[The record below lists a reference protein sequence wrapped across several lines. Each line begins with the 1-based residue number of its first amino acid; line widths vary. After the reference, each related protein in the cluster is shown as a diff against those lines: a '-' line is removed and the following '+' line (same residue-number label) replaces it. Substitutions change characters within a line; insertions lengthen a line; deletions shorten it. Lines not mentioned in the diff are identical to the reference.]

1 MVFLTDGPR
10 TIEHPCEKKIWTI
23 NSNILNRKILEIKFL
38 EDDIG
43 KNIDNYGVR

>member
-1 MVFLTDGPR
+1 MVLEQLN
-10 TIEHPCEKKIWTI
+10 IHVKTI